1 VARSCLINLT
11 LYGNPTTHFSRAKN
25 NFDKCG
31 KMLFLNVG
39 YENEN
44 HVCKNAEA
52 RAGQWL
58 DGHLPARLPSFWHR
72 GNEILITHKEFSKPA
87 IAKGSRGFFAF

>member
-1 VARSCLINLT
+1 MFDQFNTPPPSDKVFLA
-11 LYGNPTTHFSRAKN
+11 AKN
-25 NFDKCG
+25 NFDKG
-31 KMLFLNVG
+31 GEILFLLCRRK
-39 YENEN
+39 NEN

-72 GNEILITHKEFSKPA
+72 GNGILIQEIQFLKPA
-87 IAKGSRGFFAF
+87 IAKSSRGFLIF